1 MNIKKVGS
9 LDSFTNN
16 NSYSL
21 SQMFIKLLTIL
32 GYTTEIK
39 VYFNSNFSRIFT
51 FIIKNNHLI
60 TSFNL

>member
-16 NSYSL
+16 SSYSL

-39 VYFNSNFSRIFT
+39 VYFNSNFCRIFT

>member
-1 MNIKKVGS
+1 MNIKKVGL

-16 NSYSL
+16 SSYSL

-39 VYFNSNFSRIFT
+39 VYFNSNFCRTFT